1 MTMLMPSL
9 LPEKQKIRV
18 GLVGFGRT
26 GRAVAATI
34 LRDEEISLQ
43 WVVRRS
49 DLLEHR
55 SVPEFLG
62 EKSQDPGVIYSAS
75 EFEAGELLDKSPV
88 DALIDFSSEEG
99 LEYYGEA
106 AADRGVAIISAI
118 SKLPQS
124 KIRDLKALAKRTRVL
139 WSPNITLGINFMILA
154 AKTLKSIAPHA
165 DIEIIEEHFKD
176 KNERSGTAVKLASA
190 LDKDEDEI
198 KSLRAGG
205 IIGKHEVLFG
215 FPYQVVRLRHESIS
229 REAFGDGALFAAHEL
244 LKREP
249 GFYTME
255 EMIGP
260 YFVSSNAEYATTEI
274 PRITLFERVRQ
285 RIKALI
291 SD

>member
-1 MTMLMPSL
+1 M
-9 LPEKQKIRV
+9 
-18 GLVGFGRT
+18 GFGKT

-34 LRDEEISLQ
+34 LRDEDFSLQ
-43 WVVRRS
+43 WVVRKS

-62 EKSQDPGVIYSAS
+62 EDSNDPGVIYSKS
-75 EFEAGELLDKSPV
+75 EFDAETLLDRSPV
-88 DALIDFSSEEG
+88 DALIDFSSEDG
-99 LEYYGEA
+99 AEYYGDA
-106 AADRGVAIISAI
+106 AAERGVAIISAI
-118 SKLPQS
+118 SRLS
-124 KIRDLKALAKRTRVL
+124 HGKIRDLKALSSRTRVL

-176 KNERSGTAVKLASA
+176 KNERSGTAIKLASA
-190 LDKDEDEI
+190 LDKDEEEI
-198 KSLRAGG
+198 KSVRAGG

-229 REAFGDGALFAAHEL
+229 REAFGDGAIFATHEL

-274 PRITLFERVRQ
+274 PRITFFERVRQ
-285 RIKALI
+285 RVRSLR